1 MPSGERSSAFY
12 GYYRSVGVVPADE
25 WAAFVDATRR
35 PLPTAFR
42 ININCAYP
50 AKLRRQLREEF
61 GPEHF
66 GDGYERIAPYPLPW
80 YPAQGGWQLG
90 YDKKTLRQIALRSS
104 AEGSAEGADA
114 VNKAALSAKISSL

>member
-1 MPSGERSSAFY
+1 MTLS
-12 GYYRSVGVVPADE
+12 
-25 WAAFVDATRR
+25 

-61 GPEHF
+61 GPEQF